1 MIIKDLIKNN
11 LAIFLFLTA
20 STVHAGIDDFID
32 SLSTKVQNK
41 LSENGIKPYVI
52 ELEQGRLIDD
62 KKFNQLAIGL
72 SKEQIEYLL
81 GKPAKSPF
89 NDNQWDYYYSN
100 NIEEDEIK
108 SLSVYFKNEKVFK
121 ITINNKIYKVFGQ
134 IKQSDVDLSLA
145 PMAQVTNSQ
154 EDVSKE
160 SIIKITL
167 EDVLNDGEELGLCKL
182 NLYETFKDVKTLT
195 LADEST
201 LEIRADN
208 QSQEGAIFTA
218 EGNAEAERQ
227 NDMLKA
233 DKITYDT
240 SSKKVSA
247 LGEVKYFSDEISIY
261 SKSAEYE
268 GNKSD
273 IGFSQ
278 AKYFRASGIGSGV
291 SDKITFKSNK
301 DVFLK
306 NATYTSCNIDD
317 PDWQLT
323 STSTTLYNSTE
334 RGHSYNMILKYK
346 NIPIFYTPFISYP
359 LTDKRQS
366 GILTP

>member
-81 GKPAKSPF
+81 GKPVKSPF

-100 NIEEDEIK
+100 NIEEEEIK

-121 ITINNKIYKVFGQ
+121 ITINNKIYKLFGQ
-134 IKQSDVDLSLA
+134 IEQSEIDLSLV
-145 PMAQVTNSQ
+145 PIVQVVDPQ
-154 EDVSKE
+154 EDVSKNN
-160 SIIKITL
+160 IIKITL

-208 QSQEGAIFTA
+208 QSQEG
-218 EGNAEAERQ
+218 R
-227 NDMLKA
+227 
-233 DKITYDT
+233 Y
-240 SSKKVSA
+240 
-247 LGEVKYFSDEISIY
+247 IY
-261 SKSAEYE
+261 
-268 GNKSD
+268 
-273 IGFSQ
+273 
-278 AKYFRASGIGSGV
+278 R
-291 SDKITFKSNK
+291 
-301 DVFLK
+301 
-306 NATYTSCNIDD
+306 
-317 PDWQLT
+317 
-323 STSTTLYNSTE
+323 
-334 RGHSYNMILKYK
+334 
-346 NIPIFYTPFISYP
+346 
-359 LTDKRQS
+359 
-366 GILTP
+366 

>member
-1 MIIKDLIKNN
+1 M
-11 LAIFLFLTA
+11 
-20 STVHAGIDDFID
+20 
-32 SLSTKVQNK
+32 VQ
-41 LSENGIKPYVI
+41 V
-52 ELEQGRLIDD
+52 
-62 KKFNQLAIGL
+62 
-72 SKEQIEYLL
+72 
-81 GKPAKSPF
+81 
-89 NDNQWDYYYSN
+89 
-100 NIEEDEIK
+100 
-108 SLSVYFKNEKVFK
+108 
-121 ITINNKIYKVFGQ
+121 
-134 IKQSDVDLSLA
+134 VD
-145 PMAQVTNSQ
+145 SQ
-154 EDVSKE
+154 EDVSKNN
-160 SIIKITL
+160 IIKITL
-167 EDVLNDGEELGLCKL
+167 EDVQIDGEELGLCKL

-208 QSQEGAIFTA
+208 QSQEGYIFTA

-240 SSKKVSA
+240 SSKNVSA

-273 IGFSQ
+273 IDFSE
-278 AKYFRASGIGSGV
+278 AKYFRASGIGSGI

-306 NATYTSCNIDD
+306 NATYTSCNVDD

-323 STSTTLYNSTE
+323 STSTTLYDSTE

-346 NIPIFYTPFISYP
+346 NIPIFYTPFIKLSTYRQKTIWNTYSLFWISWRQWNLIVSP
-359 LTDKRQS
+359 L
-366 GILTP
+366 LF